1 MDRQAFNYLPRRLS
15 FFVRVFIVFLGSLSL
30 AANLYFENAAS
41 SSIAA
46 FSSILL
52 SIYLLVLARK
62 NRGLLIV
69 FGYLL
74 LTVYS
79 SCIVNYF
86 GIASFTSYQQ
96 WAGTEVAFTSINI
109 VLIFLLCISL
119 IMPLEV
125 DSYPSE
131 LLIQTDMSGNGIIV
145 IICAAAFLLCGLLGV
160 GPSYAGTDRQYVNPI
175 YEYSI
180 AFLLIGLYFSG
191 GNKRNVI
198 LFAVISAVRVAL
210 DFSIGTRVTSIE
222 ILSIWYLMIFAARM
236 KLRVLIPIL
245 IVAFI
250 AMLTVGQLRGS
261 SFQVSA
267 ISKGI
272 EGFVDSAFTW
282 DGAYAAYHTSESMVA
297 YRDISVQ
304 GIDIPGF
311 VSYLISLVVGSS
323 AGYVGLQYEMEPYFW
338 NMGGGYLPF
347 FFYYYLGYGGVIVL
361 SIIIAVLLRFLA
373 SLGGKDGVSD
383 MSRFV
388 FVWFS
393 ATCFRWL
400 SYSASPLVRGLLLV
414 TVVFLVFGVL
424 AKNKPILFAKRSPES
439 VKENHMD

>member
-1 MDRQAFNYLPRRLS
+1 MDSSASNYLPRRLS
-15 FFVRVFIVFLGSLSL
+15 FLVRVLIVFFGSLSL
-30 AANLYFENAAS
+30 AANLYFDNAAS
-41 SSIAA
+41 SSVAA
-46 FSSILL
+46 FSSIAL

-69 FGYLL
+69 FCYLL

-79 SCIVNYF
+79 SCVVNYL

-96 WAGTEVAFTSINI
+96 WVGTEVAFISINI
-109 VLIFLLCISL
+109 VLIFLLCISAV
-119 IMPLEV
+119 MPLEV
-125 DSYPSE
+125 DPYPSE
-131 LLIQTDMSGNGIIV
+131 LLVQSDTSGNGVIV
-145 IICAAAFLLCGLLGV
+145 IICALAFLLCGLFGI
-160 GPSYAGTDRQYVNPI
+160 GPSYTGTDRQYVNPI

-191 GNKRNVI
+191 GHKRNII
-198 LFAVISAVRVAL
+198 LFAAISTVRIAL
-210 DFSIGTRVTSIE
+210 DFSIGSRVTSIE
-222 ILSIWYLMIFAARM
+222 ILSIWYLMMFAARI
-236 KLRVLIPIL
+236 KLRMLIPIL
-245 IVAFI
+245 LVAFI

-261 SFQVSA
+261 SFQISA
-267 ISKGI
+267 IFEGV

-323 AGYVGLQYEMEPYFW
+323 AGYIGLQYEMEPFFW

-347 FFYYYLGYGGVIVL
+347 FFYYYLGYGGVVVL
-361 SIIIAVLLRFLA
+361 SIIIAGLLRFLA

-388 FVWFS
+388 FIWFS
-393 ATCFRWL
+393 VTCFRWL

-414 TVVFLVFGVL
+414 TAVFLVLGTL
-424 AKNKPILFAKRSPES
+424 AKNKPILFAKRSPKN
-439 VKENHMD
+439 VK

>member
-1 MDRQAFNYLPRRLS
+1 MDSPASNYLPRRLS
-15 FFVRVFIVFLGSLSL
+15 FLVRVLIVFFGSLSL
-30 AANLYFENAAS
+30 AANLYFDNKAS
-41 SSIAA
+41 SSVAA
-46 FSSILL
+46 FSSIVL
-52 SIYLLVLARK
+52 SIYLLALARK

-79 SCIVNYF
+79 SCAVNYF
-86 GIASFTSYQQ
+86 GMVPFTSYQQ
-96 WAGTEVAFTSINI
+96 WAGTEVAFVSINI
-109 VLIFLLCISL
+109 VLIFLLCISAV
-119 IMPLEV
+119 MPLEI
-125 DSYPSE
+125 DPYPSE
-131 LLIQTDMSGNGIIV
+131 LLVQSDTPGNGVIV
-145 IICAAAFLLCGLLGV
+145 AICAVAFLLCGLFGI

-180 AFLLIGLYFSG
+180 ALLLIGLYFSG
-191 GNKRNVI
+191 GNKRNIV
-198 LFAVISAVRVAL
+198 LFAVISVVRVAL
-210 DFSIGTRVTSIE
+210 DFSIGGRVTSIE

-236 KLRVLIPIL
+236 KMRVLIPIL
-245 IVAFI
+245 VVAFI

-261 SFQVSA
+261 SFQISA
-267 ISKGI
+267 LSKGI

-304 GIDIPGF
+304 GLDIPGF
-311 VSYLISLVVGSS
+311 VSYLISLVVGNS

-347 FFYYYLGYGGVIVL
+347 FFYYYLGYGGVVVL
-361 SIIIAVLLRFLA
+361 SIIISGLLRFLA
-373 SLGGKDGVSD
+373 SLGRKEFVSD
-383 MSRFV
+383 MTRFV
-388 FVWFS
+388 FIWFS

-414 TVVFLVFGVL
+414 TVVFLVLGIL
-424 AKNKPILFAKRSPES
+424 AKDKPVLFAKRSL
-439 VKENHMD
+439 KHDK